1 MIAEMN
7 GFKVISRA
15 SRKSC
20 IVKSDDKWAVK
31 YPKNKE
37 VSANVKGSKLFFF
50 KERDDAE
57 IFVEINFG
65 THLLSNG
72 IIVPCVAKN
81 VVKVKW
87 VSSLFNFTSD
97 CQYPAFALFEKFWKQ
112 RSHSKSKRSAPTG
125 TYLAESI
132 TCSE

>member
-1 MIAEMN
+1 MIKEMN
-7 GFKVISRA
+7 GFKVINRA

-20 IVKSDDKWAVK
+20 IVEFDELWAVK

-50 KERDDAE
+50 KGRADAE
-57 IFVEINFG
+57 HFVDNNFG
-65 THLLSNG
+65 DVMPKG
-72 IIVPCVAKN
+72 MIVPCVAKN

>member
-20 IVKSDDKWAVK
+20 IVKSDNKWAVK

-87 VSSLFNFTSD
+87 VSTLFDFTCGD
-97 CQYPAFALFEKFWKQ
+97 CCNSFASFDKFWKQ
-112 RSHSKSKRSAPTG
+112 RSHSKSKRSAPKG

-132 TCSE
+132 TCLE